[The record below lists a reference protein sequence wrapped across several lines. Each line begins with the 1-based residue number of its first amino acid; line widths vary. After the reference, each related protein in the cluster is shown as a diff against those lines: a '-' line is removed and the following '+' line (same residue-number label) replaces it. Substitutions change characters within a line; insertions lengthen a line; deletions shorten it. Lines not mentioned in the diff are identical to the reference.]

1 MKKKWIIFIILL
13 LVLAAV
19 AAAAVLFF
27 RKGKGDQGAP
37 GEVLQAYMDKILEK
51 DYQGM
56 YGLLDEES
64 RNLWSLEEFTERNQK
79 IYEGIGLSGM
89 EITFSEQ
96 GEDEARVD
104 YKTAMETEVGSIQF
118 QNYARF
124 SREEEGW
131 RLQWNDGLI
140 FPDLTASDTVRVEE
154 TAASRGSIYDR
165 NGGLLAGSGAVSSV
179 GLVPGKYQ
187 EENGERLAALLEI
200 PGVMITEDEDRVYP
214 LGEKAGLLV
223 GYIQEVTAEDLEK
236 HPDAGYVTG
245 SRIGRAGLEAL
256 YEDRLRGTSGCR
268 IYIEDENGEEKEIL
282 ADTGYGQGEM
292 LVNPLHLA
300 SIYSAFSNGG
310 DMILPVLEYQEG
322 SAPQYWLQ
330 DVFPEQAVDTVREDL
345 IQVIEN
351 PEGTGAAARVEGA
364 ALAGKTGTAE
374 IKDSQSDTEGTEL
387 GWFNVFTT
395 DLPEDRAFLLV
406 SMVEDVK
413 DRGGSGYVIDRSR
426 DLLSSYLADS
436 AF

>member
-104 YKTAMETEVGSIQF
+104 YKTVMETEAGSIQF

>member
-1 MKKKWIIFIILL
+1 MPRRALQIGGDS
-13 LVLAAV
+13 LAEGLDKAGFGQEIPFALGG
-19 AAAAVLFF
+19 AASQYVN
-27 RKGKGDQGAP
+27 
-37 GEVLQAYMDKILEK
+37 E
-51 DYQGM
+51 
-56 YGLLDEES
+56 
-64 RNLWSLEEFTERNQK
+64 
-79 IYEGIGLSGM
+79 
-89 EITFSEQ
+89 
-96 GEDEARVD
+96 GED
-104 YKTAMETEVGSIQF
+104 
-118 QNYARF
+118 
-124 SREEEGW
+124 
-131 RLQWNDGLI
+131 
-140 FPDLTASDTVRVEE
+140 
-154 TAASRGSIYDR
+154 
-165 NGGLLAGSGAVSSV
+165 LA
-179 GLVPGKYQ
+179 
-187 EENGERLAALLEI
+187 
-200 PGVMITEDEDRVYP
+200 EDEIR
-214 LGEKAGLLV
+214 
-223 GYIQEVTAEDLEK
+223 
-236 HPDAGYVTG
+236 
-245 SRIGRAGLEAL
+245 
-256 YEDRLRGTSGCR
+256 
-268 IYIEDENGEEKEIL
+268 L

-330 DVFPEQAVDTVREDL
+330 DVFPEQAVEYGPGGSDSGYRKS
-345 IQVIEN
+345 
-351 PEGTGAAARVEGA
+351 EGTGAAARVEGA